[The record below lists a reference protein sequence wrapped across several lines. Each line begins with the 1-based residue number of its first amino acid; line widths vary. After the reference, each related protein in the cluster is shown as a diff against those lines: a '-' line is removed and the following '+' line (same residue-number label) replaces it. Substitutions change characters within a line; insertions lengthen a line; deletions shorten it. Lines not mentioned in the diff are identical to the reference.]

1 MKNSVVL
8 DRISELLALTPAF
21 DRLPEDVRGQLL
33 GEISLRY
40 YALDEVI
47 LEQGTTTHDYLYII
61 ESGSVRLTEKESGR
75 LVDEYGEKD
84 VFGNYGI
91 LNGGRL
97 PYEARATEPTVC
109 VLLGAKDFRELYEN
123 HGDFAAFFD
132 KDLKGYD
139 ADGSSGPDASGSRLL
154 FGTTLGELIGRGPV
168 ICSPEATAREVA
180 QAMRDENAD
189 SVVVTED
196 DEVLG
201 ILTDIDLRNKIVA
214 DGVPPETLVDG
225 LMHRNALRLDA
236 DEPVFQALMD
246 MMQQQTYHVV
256 VSEQKSPK
264 PKLLGVIS
272 DKDISRAQGSS
283 PAFMTERVE
292 QTNSPEDLYGIRGE
306 IDKLLIRLERQ
317 GVKPKDL
324 VTINTELNDHLMKR
338 LIGLVEEDL
347 REMRPG
353 LFVDLPW
360 AWLSLGSE
368 GRGEMS
374 LLTDQDN
381 ALVYADPSSE
391 DEAEKAEEWFRTLA
405 EQANEVLARAGF
417 ALCEGGIMARNPKL
431 RLPLSGWKDY
441 FRDLISKPDAD
452 VLVWA
457 SVLFDLRG
465 LYGDMSLVQELE
477 NSISESLENG
487 RSFLPYMVQNALGS
501 RPPLSFFR
509 RFVLER
515 SGEYRHTFNVKRR
528 GVKPLTDAARVLCV
542 QLGYLDSVNTED
554 RLRYIAQ
561 QIPGLKSTAEDAL
574 DAHNYLAEL
583 RFTHHLRGI
592 ERGEKLN
599 NQINPSELNNTQQ
612 NMLKVVFST
621 VQDVQDA
628 LARRFGM
635 NSKM

>member
-8 DRISELLALTPAF
+8 DRISDLLRSSPAF
-21 DRLPEDVRGQLL
+21 DRLSEEVRGRLL

-40 YALDEVI
+40 YGPEEVI
-47 LEQGTTTHDYLYII
+47 LEQGTTAHDYLYVI
-61 ESGSVRLTEKESGR
+61 ESGSVRLMEKESGR

-84 VFGNYGI
+84 IFGNYG
-91 LNGGRL
+91 LMNGGRL

-109 VLLGAKDFRELYEN
+109 VLLNAKDFRKLYEN
-123 HGDFAAFFD
+123 HQDFAAFFD
-132 KDLKGYD
+132 KDLKNYD
-139 ADGSSGPDASGSRLL
+139 SDGGSGLDASGSRLL

-168 ICSPEATAREVA
+168 ICSPKATAREVA
-180 QAMRDENAD
+180 QSMRDENAD

-196 DEVLG
+196 DGVLG

-214 DGVPPETLVDG
+214 DGVPLETLVED

-256 VSEQKSPK
+256 VSEGKGQKS
-264 PKLLGVIS
+264 KLLGVIS
-272 DKDISRAQGSS
+272 DKDISRAQGNS

-324 VTINTELNDHLMKR
+324 VTINTGLNDHLMKR
-338 LIGLVEEDL
+338 LIGLVEKDL
-347 REMRPG
+347 QETRPEIR
-353 LFVDLPW
+353 VDLPW

-381 ALVYADPSSE
+381 ALVYADPADE

-405 EQANEVLARAGF
+405 KQANEVLARAGF
-417 ALCEGGIMARNPKL
+417 ALCEGDIMARNPKL
-431 RLPLSGWKDY
+431 RLPLSEWKKY
-441 FRDLISKPDAD
+441 FRDLISKPEAD

-465 LYGDMSLVQELE
+465 LYGDMSLVEDLE
-477 NSISESLENG
+477 NDILESLEGN
-487 RSFLPYMVQNALGS
+487 RSFLPFMVQNALGS

-528 GVKPLTDAARVLCV
+528 GVKPITDAARVLSI

-554 RLRYIAQ
+554 RLQHIAQ

-574 DAHNYLAEL
+574 DAYAYLTEM
-583 RFTHHLRGI
+583 RFMHHLRGI
-592 ERGEKLN
+592 ERGDKLD
-599 NQINPSELNNTQQ
+599 NQINPSDLNNTQQ

-635 NSKM
+635 NTRM